1 MKLAIVLL
9 LCSVSYAAAGKNWA
23 LLFTGA
29 RFWANYCVDAN
40 LCHAYQVLHKA
51 GVPDE
56 RIIVVMYDD
65 IAENEK
71 NPFPGEL
78 YNNYNHT
85 DVYKGALKDYTHKE
99 VTIRLVLAVL
109 RGDKAKVKE
118 LTGREGKVIDSG
130 PDDNVFVAA
139 SGHGSVGLLAFPDG
153 MLTARTLNK
162 ALEDMHDNK
171 KFAKLVFYLE
181 SCYSGSIFEDLSK
194 DLNIYAM
201 TASDPMHE
209 AWQNYCD
216 DKAFKPVCIGGEFS
230 TGWIESAEIAD
241 LSTYTFRQH
250 AEAIKMAVNSSHPQ
264 QYGDLSFLDRPLQ
277 DFFSNGQKRTKQVS
291 PVQTRPPRR
300 SLNVQDS
307 GVPFHTMELTLL
319 QRQVKARPADVNL
332 RLQLARLQ
340 AMMADVDRFF
350 HLAARHVYPVG
361 SSALINR
368 ITESKAEPIR
378 NWDCYEQVLD
388 VVNTSCR
395 GLLHHPKLQGYF
407 LSKFSAL
414 VNMCNRETGSVAA
427 EAVQAASRQIELCQ

>member
-9 LCSVSYAAAGKNWA
+9 FCSVSYAAAGKNWA

-29 RFWANYCVDAN
+29 PRWENYSVEAN

-56 RIIVVMYDD
+56 RIVVVLYDD
-65 IAENEK
+65 KADSWQ

-99 VTIRLVLAVL
+99 VTVDLVLAVL

-130 PDDNVFVAA
+130 PDDNVFVAV
-139 SGHGSVGLLAFPDG
+139 SDHGGPGLLMMPDRP
-153 MLTARTLNK
+153 MTAKELNK
-162 ALEDMHDNK
+162 ALEDMHDDK
-171 KFAKLVFYLE
+171 KFAQLVFYLE
-181 SCYSGSIFEDLSK
+181 SCHSGSIFEDLSK
-194 DLNIYAM
+194 DLNIYAL
-201 TASDPMHE
+201 TASDANHSAYM
-209 AWQNYCD
+209 NYCY
-216 DKAFKPVCIGGEFS
+216 DKAFYPFCIGGEFS
-230 TGWIESAEIAD
+230 TAWIESAEVAD
-241 LSTYTFRQH
+241 LSTYTFQQQT
-250 AEAIKMAVNSSHPQ
+250 EAIKMAVHKSHPQ
-264 QYGDLSFLDRPLQ
+264 QYGDLSLLDRPLQ
-277 DFFSNGQKRTKQVS
+277 DFFSNGQERTKQVS
-291 PVQTRPPRR
+291 PVQTRPPRS
-300 SLNVQDS
+300 SLNVRDS

-350 HLAARHVYPVG
+350 HLAARHVYPAG
-361 SSALINR
+361 SSALIKR

-378 NWDCYEQVLD
+378 NWDCYEQVLN

-414 VNMCNRETGSVAA
+414 VNMCNRETGYVAT
-427 EAVQAASRQIELCQ
+427 EAVQAASRQIKLCQ